1 MATGK
6 VYLVGAG
13 PGDPKLIT
21 VRGLEALR
29 RSDAIVYD
37 RLAAPQLL
45 QHAPPH
51 ARIFYVGKRPERHTM
66 KQEDINRL
74 LVELALEG
82 CTVTRLKGGDPT
94 VFGRGGEEA
103 EALRRHGIPYEIVPG
118 VTSAIAVPAYAGI
131 PVTHRDLSS
140 SFLVLTGHEHP
151 EKLDSMIRWDR
162 VANATGTLVLLMG
175 VSHIDHICRRLME
188 HGRPPDTPVALV
200 RWGTRAEQRTL
211 TGTLADIA
219 GKVREAE
226 FKPPAVIIVGEVV
239 RQREELSWYE
249 RKPLFGRRVLVTRAR
264 DQADELSSRI
274 DELGGEPYEYPVIE
288 TRMTTSPDKA
298 ELVRAA
304 LAQAESYDWVVL
316 TSVNGVDYF
325 FRWLIACGVDVRRFH
340 RARFA
345 AVGPKTAEAL
355 KQRGIVPDVLPDRTQ
370 GYQAEGLLA
379 AFGAEL
385 RPGQRALLPRGDLAR
400 NWLPAELRRH
410 GVEAVEADI
419 YETVPVAPRDDRLT
433 EWLAQ
438 RRIHMVTFTSPSTV
452 RNLIAALEQL
462 GASDPV
468 GLLRQADIACIGP
481 VTAEAAASC
490 GLDVQVVAE
499 PSTIDGLVEGIV
511 NYYANK
517 R

>member
-21 VRGLEALR
+21 VRGLEALQ

-51 ARIFYVGKRPERHTM
+51 ARVFYVGKRPERHTM

-82 CTVTRLKGGDPT
+82 YTVKGGDPA

-131 PVTHRDLSS
+131 PVTHRELSS
-140 SFLVLTGHEHP
+140 SFLVLTGHERP
-151 EKLDSMIRWDR
+151 DKLDSMIRWDR

-188 HGRPPDTPVALV
+188 HGRTPDTPVALV

-211 TGTLADIA
+211 AGTLADIA
-219 GKVREAE
+219 QKVRDSD
-226 FKPPAVIIVGEVV
+226 FKPPAVIIVGDVV
-239 RQREELSWYE
+239 RQRETLSWYE
-249 RKPLFGRRVLVTRAR
+249 RKPLFGRRVLITRAR
-264 DQADELSSRI
+264 AQAAELSARI

-288 TRMTTSPDKA
+288 TRMKVSA
-298 ELVRAA
+298 EQEIRAA
-304 LAQAESYDWVVL
+304 LSQAEAYDWVIL

-325 FRWLIACGVDVRRFH
+325 FRWLVTCCVDVRRFH

-345 AVGPKTAEAL
+345 AVGPKTADAL
-355 KQRGIVPDVLPDRTQ
+355 KARGVVPDVLPDRSQ
-370 GYQAEGLLA
+370 GYQAEGLFA
-379 AFGAEL
+379 TFGDAL

-400 NWLPAELRRH
+400 GWLPEALRRH
-410 GVEAVEADI
+410 GVETVEADI
-419 YETVPVAPRDDRLT
+419 YETVPVAPRDDRLI
-433 EWLAQ
+433 EWLEQ
-438 RRIHMVTFTSPSTV
+438 GRIHMVTFTSPSTV
-452 RNLIAALEQL
+452 RHLIGALAQL
-462 GASDPV
+462 GAADPV
-468 GLLRQADIACIGP
+468 GLLRQADIACIGS
-481 VTAEAAASC
+481 VTAETAISC
-490 GLDVQVVAE
+490 GLDVGVVAE

-517 R
+517 G